1 MASSEKF
8 VLGENVKGT
17 IAGKTLTLE
26 IDLDHRGGLS
36 SSKKTT
42 RVASTCG
49 NLMIPGTN
57 VVLGLNSY
65 TK

>member
-1 MASSEKF
+1 MAKASEF
-8 VLGENVKGT
+8 VLGENVYGS
-17 IAGKTLTLE
+17 IEGKTLKLE